1 MKTYPCDRTLLHPCR
16 ALLILWFLVFAAPAA
31 AADRPEFEIKFA
43 TLAPEGSA
51 WVKAMREL
59 DKVVRQK
66 SQKRMGF
73 RIYPGGIA
81 GDELDVLRKIRIGQI
96 HATAFSGVGLTQI
109 LPEVRVLDLPFLFR
123 GPEEVDRVH
132 KALQSHFAGGFR
144 DKGFEF
150 LAWAEVGEVH
160 LFSKKPIR
168 RLSDLAQRK
177 VWTWSGDPVSLETFT
192 AMGASPIPLAAT
204 DVTTSLSTGMID
216 TVYGPPLGALAL
228 QWHTYTKYM
237 TSLAMAHASGAVLL
251 SDRFFRRLPEDLA
264 RLLHTEFFGAMRE
277 LTRALRAQSRKA
289 VEVIEQSGQTRIPKP
304 TGRELQEFYRIHG
317 QVAESLSGRLYPQQ
331 TLDRVYEILDRRP

>member
-1 MKTYPCDRTLLHPCR
+1 MNTSPCDRARPHPCWS
-16 ALLILWFLVFAAPAA
+16 LLILCFFAFAAPAA

-43 TLAPEGSA
+43 TLAPDGST
-51 WVKAMREL
+51 WVKAMRAL
-59 DKVVRQK
+59 DREMRQK
-66 SQKRMGF
+66 SRGRIGF

-123 GPEEVDRVH
+123 GPDEVDRVH
-132 KALQSHFAGGFR
+132 STLQSHFAGGFR
-144 DKGFEF
+144 NKGFEF
-150 LAWAEVGEVH
+150 LAWAEVGEVY

-168 RLSDLAQRK
+168 RLSDFAERK

-237 TSLAMAHASGAVLL
+237 TSLAMAHASGAVLI
-251 SDRFFRRLPEDLA
+251 SDRFFRRLPQDLA
-264 RLLHTEFFGAMRE
+264 HLLHTEFFDAMSE
-277 LTRALRAQSRKA
+277 LTRALRDQSRKA
-289 VEVIEQSGQTRIPKP
+289 VEVIERSGQTRIPKP
-304 TGRELQEFYRIHG
+304 TGGELQEFYRIHG
-317 QVAESLSGRLYPQQ
+317 QVAKSLSGRLYPQQ
-331 TLDRVYEILDRRP
+331 ILDRVYEILDRQP

>member
-1 MKTYPCDRTLLHPCR
+1 MKPSLENRSLLFTCC
-16 ALLILWFLVFAAPAA
+16 LLMFCLLAAAPSGAA
-31 AADRPEFEIKFA
+31 AERPEFEIKLA
-43 TLAPEGSA
+43 TLAPDGSA
-51 WVKAMREL
+51 WMKAVRTL
-59 DKVVRQK
+59 DRDLRKQSGERL
-66 SQKRMGF
+66 GL

-96 HATAFSGVGLTQI
+96 HAAAFSGVGLTQI

-123 GPEEVDRVH
+123 DLDEVDRVH
-132 KALQSHFAGGFR
+132 RTLRDHFAQGFR

-160 LFSKKPIR
+160 LFSKEPVRKV
-168 RLSDLAQRK
+168 SDLAERK

-228 QWHTYTKYM
+228 QWHAYTRYM
-237 TSLAMAHASGAVLL
+237 TSLAVTHASGAVLL
-251 SDRFFRRLPEDLA
+251 SKRFFDRLPEDLGQ
-264 RLLHTEFFGAMRE
+264 LLRTAFSRAMAD
-277 LTRALRAQSRKA
+277 LTQELRAGSREA
-289 VEVIEQSGQTRIPKP
+289 MEVIEKSGLTRIPEP
-304 TGRELQEFYRIHG
+304 TGEALQAFFAVHDP
-317 QVAESLSGRLYPQQ
+317 VARRLTGRLYPAQ
-331 TLDRVYEILDRRP
+331 TLERVYDILERQR